1 LKVED
6 PAFWNELVV
15 EMVASD
21 LPAPNEIV
29 LEDTI
34 DKGDDDEYG
43 DDSSIGLA
51 IVVKAVVDEGTA
63 ALKAVGI

>member
-1 LKVED
+1 
-6 PAFWNELVV
+6 
-15 EMVASD
+15 
-21 LPAPNEIV
+21 V

-63 ALKAVGI
+63 VLKAVGI